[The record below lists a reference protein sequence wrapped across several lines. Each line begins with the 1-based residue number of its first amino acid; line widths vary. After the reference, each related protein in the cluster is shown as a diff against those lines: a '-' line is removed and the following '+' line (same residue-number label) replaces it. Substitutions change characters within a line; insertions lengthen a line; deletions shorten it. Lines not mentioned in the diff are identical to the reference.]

1 MQANQAL
8 YLDGRAA
15 RKRSVLLA
23 FQTDGMAILEDG
35 VELAFWRYDELR
47 PAEAPKG
54 VMRLSATGAP
64 ELARLE
70 VPDEHVAKAIEV
82 RCGDLGRR
90 RNRSEI
96 ATLKIVA
103 WSLAAAVSLVI
114 TVVYLIPL
122 FAERLAPFVPI
133 AVEERLGEAVD
144 SQVLAL
150 FGGEACEGSAGAAA
164 LATLTRQL
172 EAEADLPMPAT
183 VAVLP
188 TDTVNAIALPGG
200 RVYVFNGLL
209 ELAENPD
216 ELAGVV
222 AHELGHVAGRD
233 GLKKLLQTSG
243 SAFLLGLLFGDV
255 TGGGAIVFG
264 AQAMIDSS
272 YSREVETEA
281 DAFAAELMRSLGRPP
296 SALGTMLGR
305 LGHGGPEALAFL
317 SSHPVTADRIEALE
331 AAGTPAPDGAPLL
344 TDAEWR
350 SLKAICG
357 KVKG

>member
-1 MQANQAL
+1 MQANQAH

-15 RKRSVLLA
+15 RKRDVLLA

-35 VELAFWRYDELR
+35 VQLAFWRYDDLR
-47 PAEAPKG
+47 LAEAPKG

-70 VPDEHVAKAIEV
+70 VPDEQVAKAIEV

-96 ATLKIVA
+96 ATLKIVF
-103 WSLAAAVSLVI
+103 WSLAAAVSLVL

-144 SQVLAL
+144 GQVRAL
-150 FGGEACEGSAGAAA
+150 FGGEACTGSAGAEA

-188 TDTVNAIALPGG
+188 TDIVNAVALPGG
-200 RVYVFNGLL
+200 RVYVFDGLL
-209 ELAENPD
+209 QLAESPD
-216 ELAGVV
+216 EVAGVV
-222 AHELGHVAGRD
+222 AHEFGHVAGRD

-272 YSREVETEA
+272 YSRAVETEA
-281 DAFAAELMRSLGRPP
+281 DAFAAALMRRLGRPP

-305 LGHGGPEALAFL
+305 LGHGGGESLAFL
-317 SSHPVTADRIEALE
+317 SSHPVTADRIAALE
-331 AAGTPAPDGAPLL
+331 AAGTPAAGGAPLL
-344 TDAEWR
+344 TDAEWQA
-350 SLKAICG
+350 LKAICG